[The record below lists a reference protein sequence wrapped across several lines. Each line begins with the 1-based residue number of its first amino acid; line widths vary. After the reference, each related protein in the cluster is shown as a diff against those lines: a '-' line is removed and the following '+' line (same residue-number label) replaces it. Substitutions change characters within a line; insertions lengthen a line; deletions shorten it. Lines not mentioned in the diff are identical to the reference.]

1 MGDAIYFASDVHL
14 VGVDDPVWPRFRAF
28 LAQVRDDGADL
39 YLLGDV
45 FEAWLGDDDDEP
57 LVATVAAEL
66 AALCEAGIA
75 VSFAHGNRDFL
86 IGHAFA
92 ARAGLRLMDE
102 VEVIGHAG
110 RRIALLHGDTL
121 CTDDIAYQQLR
132 TQFRNPGWQ
141 TGFLAQ
147 PLAARRAFAAQA
159 RAQSRAHTA
168 MTAAGIMD
176 VNSGAVAGLFE
187 ATGAEWI
194 VHGHTHRPAVHR
206 NGAQRRIVLGEWST
220 HPSWLR
226 IAGDGGAVLV
236 HGGEEGAVR

>member
-1 MGDAIYFASDVHL
+1 MGATYFASDVHL
-14 VGVDDPVWPRFRAF
+14 VGVDDPAWARFRGF
-28 LAQVRDDGADL
+28 LGVVRRDGTEL

-57 LVATVAAEL
+57 LVAAVAAEL
-66 AALCEAGIA
+66 AALSEAGIE

-86 IGHAFA
+86 VGHAFA

-102 VEVIGHAG
+102 VEVLGHAG

-121 CTDDIAYQQLR
+121 CTDDLAYQQLR
-132 TQFRNPGWQ
+132 TQFRHPGWQ
-141 TGFLAQ
+141 AGFLKQ

-168 MTAAGIMD
+168 MAAAEIMD
-176 VNSGAVAGLFE
+176 VNQDAVATLFESSGAD
-187 ATGAEWI
+187 WI
-194 VHGHTHRPAVHR
+194 IHGHTHRPAVHPYGSR
-206 NGAQRRIVLGEWST
+206 RRIVLGEWST

-226 IAGDGGAVLV
+226 IAADGSAVLV
-236 HGGEEGAVR
+236 HGGFEVAVG